1 MIQKVNI
8 QEKLDLI
15 NEYWNPRIAGE
26 LNNQQ
31 IRLVKIQGEFKYHK
45 HENEDEM
52 FLVIKGEIIIDLK
65 TDLIKVKEGEFII
78 VPKGQIHRPI
88 ADKEAHLM
96 LFVTSE
102 NINTG
107 DTWNEFTKSEIE
119 RI

>member
-8 QEKLDLI
+8 KEKLTKISD
-15 NEYWNPRIAGE
+15 YWNPRIAGE

-45 HENEDEM
+45 HDDEDEM
-52 FLVIKGEIIIDLK
+52 FFVVKGEIVIDTK

-78 VPKGQIHRPI
+78 VPKGQIHKPI

-107 DTWNEFTKSEIE
+107 DMKNEFTKNKLEKI
-119 RI
+119 